1 MSIDINQHCILMCKW
16 VNERLCTMKVL
27 GSALYSK
34 CSAMMILK
42 GCVLFLL

>member
-1 MSIDINQHCILMCKW
+1 MPIDINQHCILMCKW

-27 GSALYSK
+27 GRTNYSK
-34 CSAMMILK
+34 CSPMMTLK